1 MSKSSGT
8 DEWTTD
14 IIILWTVTKRRHSLN
29 AGFLVMLIF
38 SEGPFLHA
46 EELPDSLPPPS
57 YETITYE
64 RTITTAGD
72 LKLKKRI
79 DYSEPKQSEGSTK
92 KSSTK
97 HSRTKSTVAPSPAT
111 DSHLSPAAPPP
122 PTYNMFAC
130 PSNSIQY
137 KLPIPR
143 NPPAMIQMQATGS
156 RFPLE
161 STHILQN
168 ASAAPPPPTYNMFA
182 CPSNSIQYKLPIP
195 RNPPA
200 MIQIP
205 NSAET
210 VKGPGGK
217 QICSLCNQLR
227 ANNNHRMYRKRS
239 YCPVTKSTPIPSLKD
254 QRFESYEEFKIAVD
268 NLYQKET
275 S

>member
-111 DSHLSPAAPPP
+111 DSHLSQPTNVLQNTPAAP
-122 PTYNMFAC
+122 T
-130 PSNSIQY
+130 
-137 KLPIPR
+137 
-143 NPPAMIQMQATGS
+143 QATGS
-156 RFPLE
+156 HP
-161 STHILQN
+161 TN
-168 ASAAPPPPTYNMFA
+168 ALS
-182 CPSNSIQYKLPIP
+182 
-195 RNPPA
+195 
-200 MIQIP
+200 
-205 NSAET
+205 
-210 VKGPGGK
+210 V
-217 QICSLCNQLR
+217 LR
-227 ANNNHRMYRKRS
+227 
-239 YCPVTKSTPIPSLKD
+239 
-254 QRFESYEEFKIAVD
+254 
-268 NLYQKET
+268 
-275 S
+275 